1 MMIGPRSV
9 SAAQGPPPLSLTLI
23 PPSPVTV
30 QVPLDIRAAVR
41 NFSRTEQTF
50 EFSFYLDSRGTA
62 GRLLHRDTVVVPPDG
77 AEGVAFRWPTTGAAG
92 AHRIICVARNG
103 AKSLISISRVRILDT
118 GERSTKR
125 LGGAW
130 VDIYH
135 HIPDEGKPFNEELA
149 KMTDENWRQLVRA
162 MHQSGQNIMV
172 ISMMFQNFTHRG
184 EHHIETE
191 GYHGKAYYPSSLFP
205 GRMPIASRD
214 PLEAILSEADKL
226 GMQVLPGVGIYAFFD
241 YSPGSLKWHEEVARE
256 LWTRYGHH
264 PSFYGWYISEE
275 KTGSLGD
282 AAERQEIVTF
292 FQELT
297 PYLHKLAPDKP
308 DMLAINCFGLRGAED
323 TYRRLLPNV
332 DILCPFGF
340 DRMPAGDETPDEA
353 ANLLQSLC
361 DGAGCHLWMDMESF
375 EFRNGIELYPRP
387 INDLIGD
394 LLRFPNFEKILHY
407 QFPGMMSSPSMS
419 RQPGGPA
426 SVKLYE
432 DYLQYYNELRKRD
445 HE

>member
-1 MMIGPRSV
+1 
-9 SAAQGPPPLSLTLI
+9 
-23 PPSPVTV
+23 
-30 QVPLDIRAAVR
+30 
-41 NFSRTEQTF
+41 
-50 EFSFYLDSRGTA
+50 
-62 GRLLHRDTVVVPPDG
+62 
-77 AEGVAFRWPTTGAAG
+77 
-92 AHRIICVARNG
+92 
-103 AKSLISISRVRILDT
+103 
-118 GERSTKR
+118 
-125 LGGAW
+125 
-130 VDIYH
+130 
-135 HIPDEGKPFNEELA
+135 
-149 KMTDENWRQLVRA
+149 
-162 MHQSGQNIMV
+162 
-172 ISMMFQNFTHRG
+172 HRG

-191 GYHGKAYYPSSLFP
+191 GYHGTAYYPSSLFP

-241 YSPGSLKWHEEVARE
+241 YSQGSLEWHEKVARE

-292 FQELT
+292 FQQLT

-323 TYRRLLPNV
+323 TYRKLLPNV

-340 DRMPAGDETPDEA
+340 DRMPAGDETSAQA

-361 DGAGCHLWMDMESF
+361 DAAGCHLWMDMESF

-387 INDLIGD
+387 INDLVSD

-426 SVKLYE
+426 SVNLYE
-432 DYLQYYNELRKRD
+432 DYLRYYNNLRKRD